1 MYKSRWAISSE
12 RSEKESKWSISVKSI
27 VTDMKSIHSEFIDS
41 LHGAEG
47 GPTKFEGVSLKT

>member
-1 MYKSRWAISSE
+1 MKKNQNEALVSNPCQ
-12 RSEKESKWSISVKSI
+12 
-27 VTDMKSIHSEFIDS
+27 TDMKSIHSEFIDS